1 MTLRDPA
8 AADTDRARLAQLLSR
23 MAENVRQGSVQLDVL
38 SEAGMARPVGDW
50 LADVA
55 VELGVP
61 IPRPLLAFA
70 RLGSAPS
77 GRTTPSEPVQAEAV
91 VRLEHDAPLGG
102 GAEGLVR
109 PPGLPEPREE
119 AGTLTGTG
127 KYYLVLTPAW
137 HVAGDYAGLYNRFL
151 DYQRVVALR
160 DSVMATRSTVFC
172 PASSSMRVSTITEAE
187 ERWTNAGLELPI
199 PRRFR

>member
-1 MTLRDPA
+1 MTLCDPD

-23 MAENVRQGSVQLDVL
+23 MAENVRQGQLDVL

-61 IPRPLLAFA
+61 MPRPLLAFA

-91 VRLEHDAPLGG
+91 VRLEHHTPLGG
-102 GAEGLVR
+102 SAEGLLR
-109 PPGLPEPREE
+109 PQGLPEPREE
-119 AGTLTGTG
+119 AGTWTGTG
-127 KYYLVLTPAW
+127 RYYLVVTPAR
-137 HVAGDYAGLYNRFL
+137 HVAGNYAGLYNRFR
-151 DYQRVVALR
+151 DYQRVVAR
-160 DSVMATRSTVFC
+160 RGSVMAATSTVFC
-172 PASSSMRVSTITEAE
+172 PASRSMRVWTIAEAE
-187 ERWTNAGLELPI
+187 ECWTNAGRELPI
-199 PRRFR
+199 PSRFR

>member
-1 MTLRDPA
+1 M
-8 AADTDRARLAQLLSR
+8 AQLLSR

-91 VRLEHDAPLGG
+91 VRLEHDTPLGG
-102 GAEGLVR
+102 GAEGLLR
-109 PPGLPEPREE
+109 PRGLPEPREE
-119 AGTLTGTG
+119 AGAALTGTG
-127 KYYLVLTPAW
+127 RYYLVVTPAW
-137 HVAGDYAGLYNRFL
+137 HVAGDYAGF
-151 DYQRVVALR
+151 
-160 DSVMATRSTVFC
+160 ATR
-172 PASSSMRVSTITEAE
+172 
-187 ERWTNAGLELPI
+187 
-199 PRRFR
+199 